1 MKRDVKAIGGFG
13 FKKMNAS
20 TNFLN
25 KLKCDLCGRVF
36 HKQFGLQCHKKSS
49 HGQKIKPRFEK
60 VTLRSRQFLKDV
72 TDDDDIEE
80 ESVESDDDQEAVEVD
95 DDTDAEV
102 TETKRPKKP
111 KPSPPIAS
119 FDLETAESL
128 SSLDVFSPQLRL
140 KDIYKFKESETT
152 LYDLPDKDEA
162 SNRYNKRLTNT
173 ELESC
178 DVQADVDH
186 VDRDDPA
193 AEPDDKGSE
202 NMKLPMKV
210 TDARKTQK
218 RKSNTSQL
226 KGNKSLMKR
235 SKPSAVEDET
245 ILEEITLD
253 DDDEDVAAEQ
263 VIIEYDT
270 LVDTFAWTNDNPDDS
285 GESSGWEIGR
295 NSTNTTIA
303 SMDPAEDSSTTSKV
317 PESKHPRKQTSTKR
331 PSKAQKNSKKSK
343 FSIEKSTIEEI
354 TLDDDDD
361 ESFAETRADASA
373 RANNSSDDSGAG
385 SSWELSGNL
394 TNTSI
399 AGAPPDTTENKD
411 CSLGFKKP
419 TSNGTKRNIQMTPS
433 AAKKEP
439 VFARYQFTSTP
450 IGNRTSSSAAANLST
465 SGSDDGIE
473 ILDSDEDERTRKSST
488 DAQVL
493 SSIDENIAILLKE
506 AEKLKEMRTQ
516 RLQKLGVPTGNDEPT
531 KPEVK
536 PKPNFF
542 VKIKAESKTKK
553 RKATAAKSRP
563 SFDVNEVVLI
573 D

>member
-1 MKRDVKAIGGFG
+1 M
-13 FKKMNAS
+13 
-20 TNFLN
+20 
-25 KLKCDLCGRVF
+25 
-36 HKQFGLQCHKKSS
+36 
-49 HGQKIKPRFEK
+49 
-60 VTLRSRQFLKDV
+60 
-72 TDDDDIEE
+72 
-80 ESVESDDDQEAVEVD
+80 
-95 DDTDAEV
+95 
-102 TETKRPKKP
+102 
-111 KPSPPIAS
+111 
-119 FDLETAESL
+119 
-128 SSLDVFSPQLRL
+128 
-140 KDIYKFKESETT
+140 
-152 LYDLPDKDEA
+152 
-162 SNRYNKRLTNT
+162 
-173 ELESC
+173 
-178 DVQADVDH
+178 
-186 VDRDDPA
+186 
-193 AEPDDKGSE
+193 
-202 NMKLPMKV
+202 
-210 TDARKTQK
+210 
-218 RKSNTSQL
+218 
-226 KGNKSLMKR
+226 
-235 SKPSAVEDET
+235 
-245 ILEEITLD
+245 
-253 DDDEDVAAEQ
+253 
-263 VIIEYDT
+263 
-270 LVDTFAWTNDNPDDS
+270 
-285 GESSGWEIGR
+285 
-295 NSTNTTIA
+295 
-303 SMDPAEDSSTTSKV
+303 V

-343 FSIEKSTIEEI
+343 FSIEKTTIEEI

-399 AGAPPDTTENKD
+399 AGSPPDTTENKD
-411 CSLGFKKP
+411 FSLDFKKP

-433 AAKKEP
+433 AAKTEP

-450 IGNRTSSSAAANLST
+450 IGNRTSAVANLST

-516 RLQKLGVPTGNDEPT
+516 RLQKLGVPTEPT

-542 VKIKAESKTKK
+542 VKIKTESKTKK